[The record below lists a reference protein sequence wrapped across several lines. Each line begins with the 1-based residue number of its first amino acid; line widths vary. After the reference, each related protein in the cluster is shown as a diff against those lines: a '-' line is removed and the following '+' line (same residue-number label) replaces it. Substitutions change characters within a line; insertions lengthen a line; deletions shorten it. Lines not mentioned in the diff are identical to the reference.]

1 MKLTIAN
8 RFWLWT
14 ILAILG
20 FVLIGFF
27 GYRLSVKQQV
37 ALQIG
42 RNGSDQMAMLFNG
55 NVLFQQ
61 TMESYQKAIVKIMLG
76 ESPAA
81 MVETMQKDLE
91 AFAALDLGI
100 SPEDKAKPI
109 EFLKSGIEKIK
120 KNNSYD
126 AAEWIAAPDNPADAL
141 RKWLAA
147 RVEEQRAATISTGV
161 AVDRETASIK
171 RFVLFI
177 FILIAVILTAFSV
190 VNIFQITRPV
200 LAGVNLLVRVAEKG
214 DISEDVPAAYLVRG
228 DEIGQLA
235 KALQQLVVA
244 QRKQADIVAS
254 IADGNWVQN
263 VTLRSDKDTFS
274 LALQGMV
281 DQMNAKLHDVNDI
294 AMQVNAGAA
303 GVGAASEQLSQA
315 ATVSAASLQEISS
328 TMTEV
333 DSRSKQN
340 AKDAQIASELVL
352 VARKDAEKGT
362 SHMDAMNNAMQEIRN
377 SSQQIAKIIKV
388 IDDIAFQTNL
398 LALNAAVEAARAG
411 RHGKGF
417 AVVADEVRNLAGR
430 SAKAAKETAELIESS
445 GAKVENGTSVANQ
458 TAAAL
463 NGIVT
468 GISKAADLISNIA
481 SLSNEQANWI
491 AEISAG
497 LGQIDN
503 ATQQN
508 SANAEEIA
516 ASAVELSSHANSLH
530 ESVAAFKLKGR

>member
-1 MKLTIAN
+1 MKLTIAR

-14 ILAILG
+14 ILAMLG
-20 FVLIGFF
+20 FVFIGVL
-27 GYRLSVKQQV
+27 GMHLSEKQQG

-42 RNGSDQMAMLFNG
+42 RNGSDQMALLFHG

-61 TMESYQKAIVKIMLG
+61 TMESYQKAIVIIMLG
-76 ESPAA
+76 ESPAKL
-81 MVETMQKDLE
+81 VESMQKDLE
-91 AFAALDLGI
+91 AFAALELGI
-100 SPEDKAKPI
+100 DAEVKGRLLA
-109 EFLKSGIEKIK
+109 FLNSGIEKIK

-126 AAEWIAAPDNPADAL
+126 AAEWIATPGNPADAL
-141 RKWLAA
+141 REWLSSS
-147 RVEEQRAATISTGV
+147 VEQQRAAAVETGLKI
-161 AVDRETASIK
+161 DRETSSIK
-171 RFVLFI
+171 WSVVVI
-177 FILIAVILTAFSV
+177 FLLIALILSILSL
-190 VNIFQITRPV
+190 VNIFQIARPI
-200 LAGVNLLVRVAEKG
+200 LAGVNLLTRIAEMG
-214 DISEDVPAAYLVRG
+214 DISEDVPAAYLGRE

-235 KALQQLVVA
+235 KALQQLVIS
-244 QRKQADIVAS
+244 QRKQADIVSS

-263 VTLRSDKDTFS
+263 VTVRSDKDTFS
-274 LALQGMV
+274 LALRGMIHE
-281 DQMNAKLHDVNDI
+281 MNRKLHDVNDI

-315 ATVSAASLQEISS
+315 ATVSAASLQEISA

-340 AKDAQIASELVL
+340 AKDAQTASELVL
-352 VARKDAEKGT
+352 IARGDAEKGS
-362 SHMDAMNNAMQEIRN
+362 SHMNAMNNAMQEIRT
-377 SSQQIAKIIKV
+377 SSQHIARIIKV

-430 SAKAAKETAELIESS
+430 SAKAAKETSELIESS

-463 NGIVT
+463 KDIVT
-468 GISKAADLISNIA
+468 GISKAADIISSIA
-481 SLSNEQANWI
+481 SLSNEQATWI
-491 AEISAG
+491 AEISTG

-530 ESVAAFKLKGR
+530 DSIAAFKLMER